1 MPSYWLVMNA
11 KSMLNTHA
19 NQGRAFTGEAIYPK
33 YEELREKKI
42 LALRCFFQHNQLSLR
57 SHR

>member
-33 YEELREKKI
+33 YEELREKRYLPLGVSSSTI
-42 LALRCFFQHNQLSLR
+42 NSL
-57 SHR
+57 